1 MRLTLMP
8 IKASHS
14 IESNMAMQEK
24 NIVEIRDLKIRFTT
38 PDGQFNAVDGA
49 DLDVPAGQTV
59 CLVGESGSGKSVLA
73 RAMMR
78 LVAPNAQVT
87 GSIAFRNSGGQEL
100 EMNKLEPKSRAA
112 RSIRGHEMGMIFQ
125 EPLSALSPVHTI
137 GSQMLESVNNHLK
150 LGKKEAREKCVDM
163 LSRVGIPKPE
173 VRIDSYPFEMS
184 GGMRQRAMIAM
195 ALVCEPRLLIADEPT
210 TALDVSIQAGILD
223 LIRELQ
229 QQMGMAV
236 LFITHDLGVVAQ
248 IADSVA
254 VMYLGR
260 LVEQAP
266 VNDLFKDACH
276 PYTAALMRSIP
287 SATQQRKIPIQ
298 AIRGMI
304 PNPFE
309 RPGGCTF
316 HTRCDYFQSGTCD
329 VAVPQLQALSAQRT
343 VRCALYGATA

>member
-1 MRLTLMP
+1 MQQTPMP
-8 IKASHS
+8 TDKS
-14 IESNMAMQEK
+14 EFFMAMDEK
-24 NIVEIRDLKIRFTT
+24 NIVEIRDLRIRFTT
-38 PDGQFNAVDGA
+38 PDGEFNAVDGA
-49 DLDVPAGQTV
+49 DLDVPAGKTV

-78 LVAPNAQVT
+78 LVAPNATVT
-87 GSIAFRNSGGQEL
+87 GSIQFRSGTGQEQAL
-100 EMNKLEPKSRAA
+100 NNMSPKSREA

-150 LGKKEAREKCVDM
+150 LSKKEAREKCVDM
-163 LSRVGIPKPE
+163 LARVGIPKPE

-266 VNDLFKDACH
+266 VQELFKDPCH

-287 SATQQRKIPIQ
+287 SAAQQRKLPIQ

-316 HTRCDYFQSGTCD
+316 HTRCDYFQSGKCD
-329 VAVPQLQALSAQRT
+329 TDVPPLQALSEQRK
-343 VRCALYGATA
+343 VRCALYGASA